1 MLVLAEALGLLVFVV
16 ATAVSGIKNDARTG
30 ELIAQLCYF
39 TAIMLFI
46 AAVGNALL
54 RGRRWGRTA
63 AIVVQIIVGAI
74 GIWLITGSGQWPW
87 GIGLIAVAVATGIL
101 LLTRPATEWIG
112 KFPALFG
119 PDES

>member
-1 MLVLAEALGLLVFVV
+1 MLVLAEALALLVFVV
-16 ATAVSGIKNDARTG
+16 VTAVSGIRNHARTG

-39 TAIMLFI
+39 TVIMLFL
-46 AAVGNALL
+46 AAIGHALL

-63 AIVVQIIVGAI
+63 AIVVQILLGAI

-87 GIGLIAVAVATGIL
+87 GLGLLAVAVTTGGL
-101 LLTRPATEWIG
+101 LVSRPATEWIG

-119 PDES
+119 PDQT